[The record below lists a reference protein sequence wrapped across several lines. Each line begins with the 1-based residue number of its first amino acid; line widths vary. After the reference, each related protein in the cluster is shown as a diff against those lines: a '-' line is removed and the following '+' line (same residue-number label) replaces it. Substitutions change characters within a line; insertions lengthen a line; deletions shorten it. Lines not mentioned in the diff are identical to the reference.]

1 VGALP
6 AGSLQDLYG
15 RYRYL
20 YLLAKRATILHTS
33 LCGLIRDAAP
43 GSLPAHW
50 QRRTYT
56 RAHGGGGWSAVRP
69 GALSSTVRAVV
80 ATNQAAD
87 AQGGVVKDKEI
98 GTVLHFRT
106 IRLQSRGFKQI

>member
-1 VGALP
+1 MAVWERSP
-6 AGSLQDLYG
+6 QDRYG
-15 RYRYL
+15 R

-56 RAHGGGGWSAVRP
+56 RAHY
-69 GALSSTVRAVV
+69 
-80 ATNQAAD
+80 D
-87 AQGGVVKDKEI
+87 
-98 GTVLHFRT
+98 
-106 IRLQSRGFKQI
+106 